1 MIELPPLRFTK
12 ESSRSQNI
20 QMEAVVID
28 VDHKG
33 TTEDDDLRTDAGL
46 DEISEDVMSPKTTFE
61 SFDTPVD
68 DIPYDVINS
77 EFLEKTL
84 SDYLEQNKPE
94 TIGNSR
100 QLL

>member
-1 MIELPPLRFTK
+1 
-12 ESSRSQNI
+12 
-20 QMEAVVID
+20 MEAVVID
-28 VDHKG
+28 VNHKG
-33 TTEDDDLRTDAGL
+33 ATEDDDLRTDAGL

-84 SDYLEQNKPE
+84 AGYLKTDDANATGMIFFVK
-94 TIGNSR
+94 
-100 QLL
+100 